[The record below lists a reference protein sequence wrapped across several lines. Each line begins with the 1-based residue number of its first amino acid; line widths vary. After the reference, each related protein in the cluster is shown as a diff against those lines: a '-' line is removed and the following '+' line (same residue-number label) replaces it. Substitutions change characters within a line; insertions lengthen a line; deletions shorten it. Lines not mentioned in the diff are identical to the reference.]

1 MEEKEYYWVDTP
13 VWKEPSEK
21 LVPSWWRNFLLN
33 SHHMTPIAVTSD
45 STYTMYEI
53 ALNEIMNHKL
63 KSFGG
68 EYFPSIVKSRLRFD
82 SEAGFTFFLLKWS

>member
-1 MEEKEYYWVDTP
+1 MEEKEYYWVDAP
-13 VWKEPSEK
+13 IWREPSET

-33 SHHMTPIAVTSD
+33 SHHMTPITVTSD

-53 ALNEIMNHKL
+53 GLNEIMNHKL
-63 KSFGG
+63 KPFGG

-82 SEAGFTFFLLKWS
+82 SEAGFTFFLLKWA